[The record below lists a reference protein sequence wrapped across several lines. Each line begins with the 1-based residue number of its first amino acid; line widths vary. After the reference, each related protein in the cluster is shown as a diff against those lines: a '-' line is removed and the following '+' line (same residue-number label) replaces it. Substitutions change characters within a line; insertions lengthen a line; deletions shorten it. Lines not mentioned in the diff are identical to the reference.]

1 MGDFDKSHVFK
12 LIRNVLLKQRRA
24 KQALASL
31 PLMLEEQLGQRR
43 ECFTFILFLLTFIY
57 FPFFRV

>member
-24 KQALASL
+24 KQAPASL
-31 PLMLEEQLGQRR
+31 PLMLEEQLGQ
-43 ECFTFILFLLTFIY
+43 L
-57 FPFFRV
+57 